1 MLGGGCGEGGG
12 GGGREAQCDAKER
25 GGGGGRMTYSSG
37 LSFTAIGQCDNSVN
51 PMMGSA
57 RGMPDTTCQMK
68 QPSLSRRGSAILYPL
83 NRSALSARFI
93 SRGSCR
99 VWKFFC
105 FFVLRG
111 RGGGLYLFFVCHG

>member
-1 MLGGGCGEGGG
+1 MLGGGCGERGG
-12 GGGREAQCDAKER
+12 GGGREAQCDAKEGG

-68 QPSLSRRGSAILYPL
+68 QPSLSRWGSAILYPF

-93 SRGSCR
+93 FRGTCR
-99 VWKFFC
+99 VWKLLL
-105 FFVLRG
+105 FFVL
-111 RGGGLYLFFVCHG
+111 FFKVFF

>member
-1 MLGGGCGEGGG
+1 MWGGGCGGR
-12 GGGREAQCDAKER
+12 GGREAQCDAKE
-25 GGGGGRMTYSSG
+25 GGGGGGKMTYSSG

-57 RGMPDTTCQMK
+57 RGMPDRTCQMK

-93 SRGSCR
+93 SRGTCR
-99 VWKFFC
+99 VLIFFFFFFC
-105 FFVLRG
+105 
-111 RGGGLYLFFVCHG
+111 HG